1 MEECIKK
8 ECGNYNSEHPLNCL
22 GSVDMMGRCYS
33 YIPLTA
39 CKDGLKGRLIT
50 AAASLSLHKLSEF
63 DDDYPQRFPKRV
75 LREIEKHNDHLRG
88 IARELMAIKD
98 AL

>member
-1 MEECIKK
+1 MDFVA
-8 ECGNYNSEHPLNCL
+8 SLDNCAAYK
-22 GSVDMMGRCYS
+22 S
-33 YIPLTA
+33 IIAQTA
-39 CKDGLKGRLIT
+39 PVAEVPCSAGLKGRLIT
-50 AAASLSLHKLSEF
+50 AAASLSLYKLSEF

-75 LREIEKHNDHLRG
+75 LREIEKHNDHLGG